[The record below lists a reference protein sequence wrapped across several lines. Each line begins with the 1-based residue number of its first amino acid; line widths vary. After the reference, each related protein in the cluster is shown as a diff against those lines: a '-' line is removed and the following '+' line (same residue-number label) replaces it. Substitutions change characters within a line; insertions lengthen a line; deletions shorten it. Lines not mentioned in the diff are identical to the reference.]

1 MTEPH
6 QKEIDSVS
14 GVETTG
20 HEWDGLKE
28 LNNPAP
34 RWWLWVFFICIIW
47 AIGYWILYPAW
58 PIPGGATKGVLGWTQ
73 FGKLK
78 AEQTEIVMKQNQYL
92 DKFHQATFDEIIN
105 DPELYAF
112 ANAGGAAAFKNNCAT
127 CHGTG
132 AAGGNGY
139 PNLNDDD
146 WLWGGKVEDIY
157 QTLQYGIRSTHDET
171 RVSMM
176 PAFGKDG
183 LLKPDKIP
191 VMVDYVS
198 LLHSGSDLSNHP
210 GYTIFQ
216 QQCASCHG
224 ADGKGGREFG
234 APNLTDDIWL
244 YGGDKATLQKTIFYG
259 RNGVMPFWKGRLKDD
274 TIRQLTIYVH
284 SLGGGEESEQVNG
297 PVYGPTTPATSE

>member
-1 MTEPH
+1 MTEH
-6 QKEIDSVS
+6 HKKEIDSVS

-34 RWWLWVFFICIIW
+34 RWWLWVFFICVVW
-47 AIGYWILYPAW
+47 AIGYWILFPAW
-58 PIPGGATKGVLGWTQ
+58 PIPGGSTKGMLGWTQ

-78 AEQTEIVMKQNQYL
+78 AEQTEIVLRQNQYL
-92 DKFHQATFDEIIN
+92 DKFHAADFSQIMN

-157 QTLQYGIRSTHDET
+157 QTIQYGVRSAHEET
-171 RVSMM
+171 RTSMM

-183 LLKPDKIP
+183 LLKPDIIP

-198 LLHSGSDLSNHP
+198 LLHTGKDLSSHP
-210 GYTIFQ
+210 GYGIFQ

-224 ADGKGGREFG
+224 ADAKGGRSVG

-244 YGGDKATLQKTIFYG
+244 YGGDKATLQKTIYYG

-284 SLGGGEESEQVNG
+284 SLGGGEESEPVNG
-297 PVYGPTTPATSE
+297 PVYGPTTPATAE